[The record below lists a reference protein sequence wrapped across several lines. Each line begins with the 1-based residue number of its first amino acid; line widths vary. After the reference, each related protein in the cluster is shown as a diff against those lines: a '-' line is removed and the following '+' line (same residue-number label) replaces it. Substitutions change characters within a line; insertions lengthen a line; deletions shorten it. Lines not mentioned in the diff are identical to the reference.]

1 MGTIIYIII
10 GAALL
15 TYTSV
20 SQYNHDK
27 EDFIKTRF
35 RNWLWWVVTAG
46 CALLWPVLMSWAIY
60 DAIREVKM
68 LYR

>member
-1 MGTIIYIII
+1 MGFIVYFMI

-15 TYTSV
+15 TFTSV
-20 SQYNHDK
+20 AQYNRDA

-35 RNWLWWVVTAG
+35 RNWLWWVTTVV
-46 CALLWPVLMSWAIY
+46 CALLWPVLLAWAIV
-60 DAIREVKM
+60 DGIRTVKM